1 MKRFSL
7 SSSQVGLAAC
17 IASGLAASNAFAQ
30 GSNIS
35 ASHKFCWSENT
46 GWINTRDAGAP
57 ASTEGLRIDASILS
71 GFAWSENTGWIN
83 FGDGSPTNGVSYA
96 NANGTDFGVNKDAIS
111 GDLSGFAWSENTGW
125 INFGWALAQNVD
137 RPRFVSGRLRGF
149 AWSENTGWI
158 NLGNDEHYVGL
169 GCPADLDDG
178 SGLGTPD
185 DAVTIDDLLYFLLA
199 FERGTSA
206 ADLDDG
212 SGLGT
217 PDGGVTIDDLL
228 YFLIHFEGGC

>member
-1 MKRFSL
+1 MKRTFL
-7 SSSQVGLAAC
+7 TSSVGC
-17 IASGLAASNAFAQ
+17 IALCLASGVALAQ

-35 ASHKFCWSENT
+35 ASHKFCWSENA
-46 GWINTRDAGAP
+46 GWINTRDAGNPDGA
-57 ASTEGLRIDASILS
+57 EGLRIDASILS
-71 GFAWSENTGWIN
+71 GFGWSENLGWIN

-96 NANGTDFGVNKDAIS
+96 NVNGTDFGVNKNAVT

-125 INFGWALAQNVD
+125 INFGWALAANVN
-137 RPRFVSGRLRGF
+137 RPRFESGRLRGF
-149 AWSENTGWI
+149 AWGENIGWI

-178 SGLGTPD
+178 SGTGTPD
-185 DAVTIDDLLYFLLA
+185 DAVTIDDLLYFLVA
-199 FERGTSA
+199 FEEGSTA
-206 ADLDDG
+206 ADLDNG